1 MESSHARAFVLG
13 WQLLRHPRKAMQPK
27 DLTPSHIHSVTRTLR
42 FKVKTESY
50 AWLNTAAYEVNQ
62 VWNWAAEVSEKA
74 ARACTGERRWLTGF
88 DLNKLST
95 GATVHFDKIGA
106 DTIQRVGAEYAEKRR
121 IAKRYRLK
129 WRTSGGPRR
138 ALGWVPFKAASLK
151 RKGRAVRFCGK
162 TFRVFEAERLEGVK
176 WKQGVFA
183 EDAVGDWWLSLP
195 IEVPVDESVAPLE
208 KVGVDLGLKE
218 VAVASDASRCEKGH
232 FYRDIE
238 QKIAQAQRRGH
249 RRQAK
254 YLHRRAANRRKDAL
268 HKFSRQI
275 VEQYQKIAV
284 GDVSSSQLVK
294 TRMAKSVLDAGW
306 GMLRGFLQY
315 KSQQAGRS
323 FQILNERNTS
333 RTCSNCDALTGPQ
346 GVNGL
351 RVRRWTCAA
360 CGVSH
365 DRDVNAAR
373 NILRRAEWPASVS
386 GNESSFLRVPPRRAS
401 RSRKAGTEPVRTVA

>member
-1 MESSHARAFVLG
+1 M
-13 WQLLRHPRKAMQPK
+13 QLPELNRP
-27 DLTPSHIHSVTRTLR
+27 HIDSVTRTLR
-42 FKVKTESY
+42 LKVKTECY

-74 ARACTGERRWLTGF
+74 ARPCTGERKWLTGF
-88 DLNKLST
+88 DLNNLSS
-95 GATVHFDKIGA
+95 GATEHFHKIGA

-129 WRTSGGPRR
+129 WRTSAGPRR
-138 ALGWVPFKAASLK
+138 SLGWVPFKAASLK

-162 TFRVFEAERLEGVK
+162 TFRVFESERLEEVK
-176 WKQGVFA
+176 WKQGHFA
-183 EDAVGDWWLSLP
+183 QDAVGDWWLSLP
-195 IEVPVDESVAPLE
+195 IAVQVDESVAPLE

-218 VAVASDASRCEKGH
+218 VAVTSDDAHCEKSR
-232 FYRDIE
+232 FYRGIE

-268 HKFSRQI
+268 HKFSRQL
-275 VEQYQKIAV
+275 VDQYQKIAV
-284 GDVSSSQLVK
+284 GDVSSPQLVK

-306 GMLRGFLQY
+306 GMLRRYLQY
-315 KSQQAGRS
+315 KSQQAGRT
-323 FQILNERNTS
+323 FQIVNERNTS
-333 RTCSNCDALTGPQ
+333 CACSNCDAFTGPR

-351 RVRRWTCAA
+351 HVRRWTCAA
-360 CGVSH
+360 CGASH

-373 NILRRAEWPASVS
+373 NLLRRAEWPASVR
-386 GNESSFLRVPPRRAS
+386 ERAS
-401 RSRKAGTEPVRTVA
+401 VLTGSAEPSISLAQGRDRTRKDGGVSSGKRCG

>member
-1 MESSHARAFVLG
+1 
-13 WQLLRHPRKAMQPK
+13 MQPPE
-27 DLTPSHIHSVTRTLR
+27 LNRPHIHSVTRTLR
-42 FKVKTESY
+42 FKVKTECY

-74 ARACTGERRWLTGF
+74 ARPCTGERKWLTGF
-88 DLNKLST
+88 DLNNLSA
-95 GATVHFDKIGA
+95 GATEHFDKIGA
-106 DTIQRVGAEYAEKRR
+106 DTIQRVNGEYAEKRR
-121 IAKRYRLK
+121 IARRYRLK

-138 ALGWVPFKAASLK
+138 SLGWVPFKAASLK

-183 EDAVGDWWLSLP
+183 EDAVRDWWLCLP

-208 KVGVDLGLKE
+208 KVGIDLGLKE
-218 VAVASDASRCEKGH
+218 VAVASDGSRCEKGH
-232 FYRDIE
+232 FYRGIE

-249 RRQAK
+249 PRQAK

-268 HKFSRQI
+268 HKFSRQL
-275 VEQYQKIAV
+275 VDQKIVV
-284 GDVSSSQLVK
+284 GDVSSTQLVK

-323 FQILNERNTS
+323 FQIVNERNTS

-351 RVRRWTCAA
+351 RERRWTCAA

-373 NILRRAEWPASVS
+373 NLLRRAEWPASVS

>member
-1 MESSHARAFVLG
+1 MESSLACGVLLG
-13 WQLLRHPRKAMQPK
+13 WRLLRRPRKAMPPQDPNR
-27 DLTPSHIHSVTRTLR
+27 LHILSVTRTLR

-74 ARACTGERRWLTGF
+74 ARPCTGERKWLTGF
-88 DLNKLST
+88 DLNNLSA
-95 GATVHFDKIGA
+95 GATEHFDKIGA
-106 DTIQRVGAEYAEKRR
+106 DTIQRVNGEYAEKRR
-121 IAKRYRLK
+121 IAKRYRLR

-138 ALGWVPFKAASLK
+138 SLGWVPFKAANVK

-162 TFRVFEAERLEGVK
+162 TFRVFEHERLEGVK
-176 WKQGVFA
+176 WKQGHFA
-183 EDAVGDWWLSLP
+183 QDAVGDWWLCLP
-195 IEVPVDESVAPLE
+195 IAVPVEESVAPCE
-208 KVGVDLGLKE
+208 KVGIDLGLRE
-218 VAVASDASRCEKGH
+218 VAVTSDGARCEKGR

-249 RRQAK
+249 PRQAK
-254 YLHRRAANRRKDAL
+254 FLHRRAANRRKDAL

-275 VEQYQKIAV
+275 VDQYQRIAV
-284 GDVSSSQLVK
+284 GDVSSTQLVK

-306 GMLRGFLQY
+306 GMLKRFLQY

-323 FQILNERNTS
+323 FQIVDERKTS
-333 RTCSNCDALTGPQ
+333 CTCSHCDVLSGPR

-351 RVRRWTCAA
+351 HVRRWTCAA

-365 DRDVNAAR
+365 DRNVNAGR

-386 GNESSFLRVPPRRAS
+386 GNESSSMRVPPGRAS
-401 RSRKAGTEPVRTVA
+401 RSHKAG